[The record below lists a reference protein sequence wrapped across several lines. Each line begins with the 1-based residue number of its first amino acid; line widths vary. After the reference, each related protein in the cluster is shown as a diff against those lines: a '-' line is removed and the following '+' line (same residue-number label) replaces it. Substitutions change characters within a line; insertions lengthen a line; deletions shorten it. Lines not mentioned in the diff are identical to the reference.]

1 MILAAGAVARQP
13 HLRNFVRLALS
24 TGCRKNELLALEWHR
39 VDFERS
45 LFRLECEHTKNGKR
59 RLVPLNS
66 GALLALRDQRDWV
79 ARHCAGS
86 EWVFASSS
94 GRRVGN
100 LQKGFVAACARAGI
114 ENFRIHDLR
123 HTFASWLVMEGVSL
137 YVVKDLLGHSSITVA
152 ERYAHL
158 SPDRICPLITVA
170 RPCRNSCRSNRL
182 VELQRHSKFANTK
195 QNWTVV
201 YYNERV
207 KRDVFAL
214 PAGILADY
222 LRLLDL
228 MQEFGADLR
237 MPHSRAMGADCLNC
251 AQKAGK
257 ASGACFTAPMLDSGS
272 WSCIRL

>member
-1 MILAAGAVARQP
+1 M
-13 HLRNFVRLALS
+13 
-24 TGCRKNELLALEWHR
+24 
-39 VDFERS
+39 
-45 LFRLECEHTKNGKR
+45 
-59 RLVPLNS
+59 
-66 GALLALRDQRDWV
+66 
-79 ARHCAGS
+79 
-86 EWVFASSS
+86 
-94 GRRVGN
+94 
-100 LQKGFVAACARAGI
+100 
-114 ENFRIHDLR
+114 
-123 HTFASWLVMEGVSL
+123 
-137 YVVKDLLGHSSITVA
+137 
-152 ERYAHL
+152 
-158 SPDRICPLITVA
+158 
-170 RPCRNSCRSNRL
+170 

-257 ASGACFTAPMLDSGS
+257 ASGACFTCTHVGQRVVVLHSFVKKTQETPQNELRTARV
-272 WSCIRL
+272 RLSEVRNG